1 MAPLVQ
7 AVLANQEHP
16 EYGVATIPFPIP
28 NEEYDHCVELLS
40 ALEIGE
46 PVHRDCQ
53 FMEISSSFPVLK
65 RMEMLTV
72 NLDELDYLAKRLDS
86 FDVGEA
92 AQFQAMA
99 EKLDLRD
106 MTDFINLTFCCQQAT
121 VITDFSDLE
130 AIGRDHYMN
139 LHGGCARTEELDA
152 LDGYETAL
160 LLIEGGGGTVTPY
173 GVVYDNGMRLSS
185 IYDGRHL
192 PEFFYEDCAASVTL
206 SVIGKPEQQET
217 LYFPC
222 AESKIARAV
231 RRLGA
236 DRPEQCIAVLDTAE
250 LSDAVRSV
258 FEREYPLNEHLAAL
272 NALTRHLRKFDGQ
285 AMENFHTVFDTVW
298 PQTPEEI
305 LALAE
310 NLHEFTVVPDISTA
324 EEYGRYMIQESGHFE
339 VDPNLEDYINYQ
351 SYGERRIREEG
362 GLFGDRG
369 YVAYLGTAQEISEI
383 VARNIPTEQMEQ
395 GPQMGGLS

>member
-1 MAPLVQ
+1 MM
-7 AVLANQEHP
+7 AVLGNAKHP
-16 EYGVATIPFPIP
+16 EYGSATVPLPIP
-28 NEEYDHCVELLS
+28 NDEYGHVMELLGT
-40 ALEIGE
+40 LGIGDVME
-46 PVHRDCQ
+46 RDCKVE
-53 FMEISSSFPVLK
+53 EIQEGLPILK
-65 RMEMLTV
+65 RLEKV
-72 NLDELDYLAKRLDS
+72 AANIDELDFLAKRLDS
-86 FDVGEA
+86 FDYIEA

-99 EKLDLRD
+99 VKTGIFD
-106 MTDFINLTFCCQQAT
+106 MKGLINLTFCCQQAT